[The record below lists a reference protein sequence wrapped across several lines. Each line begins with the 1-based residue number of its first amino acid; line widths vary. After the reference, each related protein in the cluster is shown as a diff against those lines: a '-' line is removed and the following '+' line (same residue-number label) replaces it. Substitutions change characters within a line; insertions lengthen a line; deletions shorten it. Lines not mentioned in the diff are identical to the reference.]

1 LKTNLIDFKLL
12 KGLAEP
18 FHHVPT
24 MHRRITIRDIAE
36 ATGCHYSTVSLA
48 LRNDA
53 RISTAVRKKVHA
65 MARKLGYRPDP
76 MVRALAVYRNSVK
89 PASDHG
95 TIAWLTNE
103 TELKFGPSYSY
114 RRYAGGALAR
124 AEEVGYRVEEFALRS
139 PGMTPERMSKILYAR
154 GIQGIL
160 IAPQPQTRIMTRLHM
175 DLSRFSVVT
184 FGYSLA
190 WPPVHLVTSHHARG
204 MRMAMRKL
212 RSLGYRRIGL
222 CLARVLNG
230 RSDGGWFGSYLTEIQ
245 RLSDAAPLEP
255 FLYESWS
262 AKAFTKW
269 YKATKP
275 QAVIVHSVADL
286 ERIVSE
292 TGLRSP
298 EDIGVVSLSLME
310 TDTLC
315 AGIDQNS
322 REIGAAGV
330 DLLVSL
336 MHANERGFTNAP
348 RRLMIEGSWVDGP
361 TIRRINR

>member
-1 LKTNLIDFKLL
+1 MD
-12 KGLAEP
+12 
-18 FHHVPT
+18 
-24 MHRRITIRDIAE
+24 RRITIRDIAE

-48 LRNDA
+48 LRNDS
-53 RISTAVRKKVHA
+53 RISAAVRKKIHA
-65 MARKLGYRPDP
+65 SARKLGYRPDP
-76 MVRALAVYRNSVK
+76 MVRALAVYRNAVK

-95 TIAWLTNE
+95 TLAWLTNE
-103 TELKFGPSYSY
+103 TGPKLGALYSY
-114 RRYAGGALAR
+114 RRYAGGAIAR
-124 AEEVGYRVEEFALRS
+124 AEEIGYKVEEFALRS
-139 PGMTPERMSKILYAR
+139 PGMTPARMSKILYAR
-154 GIQGIL
+154 GIQGVL
-160 IAPQPQTRIMTRLHM
+160 IAPQPQVRILTRLRM

-230 RSDGGWFGSYLTEIQ
+230 RSDGGWLGSYFTETQ
-245 RLSDAAPLEP
+245 RLSDAVPLQP
-255 FLYESWS
+255 FLFETWS
-262 AKAFTKW
+262 AQAFKKW
-269 YKATKP
+269 YRTARP

-286 ERIVSE
+286 ERITAE
-292 TGLRSP
+292 TGLRAP

-310 TDTLC
+310 TDDKC

-336 MHANERGFTNAP
+336 MHANERGVTAAP

-361 TIRRINR
+361 TIHRLNR